1 MAESPIKPQTI
12 EQQRA
17 AFAMGWVT
25 QDCDGTVG
33 KELKSAAENFPI
45 LILTSGLGQAAAF
58 YKSKS
63 QEHRALY
70 ALLSQWLGP
79 AHQACYTDTD
89 LLAGIT
95 QGDQASYRTAQVE
108 ALALLAWVKKFAK
121 AYGKED

>member
-1 MAESPIKPQTI
+1 MALQTI

-17 AFAMGWVT
+17 KFALEWVVNS
-25 QDCDGTVG
+25 CGGTIS

-63 QEHRALY
+63 EDHQALY
-70 ALLSQWLGP
+70 ALLSEWLGSSR
-79 AHQACYTDTD
+79 QACYNETD
-89 LLAGIT
+89 LLDGIT
-95 QGDQASYRTAQVE
+95 RGDQYAYRAAQVE
-108 ALALLAWVKKFAK
+108 ALALLAWVKKLAK